1 MADGVF
7 NIAKGRVKELHK
19 RVDDSDPTNAVLTI
33 VLLKVSEA
41 DATLEDYDDLNALLG
56 APGNTECDFTNYPTS
71 PRRQLTD
78 ADVAHDAPDDS
89 ANVNETD
96 IADQTFSA
104 AGGATNN
111 TLTKVIICYD
121 DDSTGGNDTNLIP
134 LTHHDFTPT
143 TNGNDLIVQ
152 IDPNGYYRAA

>member
-1 MADGVF
+1 MGDGVF

-19 RVDDSDPTNAVLTI
+19 RVVDSDPTNAVLTI

-56 APGNTECDFTNYPTS
+56 APGNVECDFTNYPTS
-71 PRRQLTD
+71 PRRQLD
-78 ADVAHDAPDDS
+78 QGDISHDAPDDS
-89 ANVNETD
+89 GNVNEAD
-96 IADQTFSA
+96 IPDQTFTA

-111 TLTKVIICYD
+111 TLVKVVICFD
-121 DDSTGGNDTNLIP
+121 NDSTGGNDTNLVP

-152 IDPNGYYRAA
+152 IDPDGYFRAA